1 MNSLM
6 KKLLKLKR
14 QKKLNKFFNIIFL
27 NIINF

>member
-14 QKKLNKFFNIIFL
+14 QKKLNKFLNIIFFKY
-27 NIINF
+27 N